1 MGLDMYLYAEKFVSN
16 MDYRNERDKFNA
28 IVSAL
33 EAQEFTMG
41 HVIAEV
47 EVAYWRKANAI
58 HNWFIITAGND
69 IDECQPIYVS
79 REQLESLQDTCQQ
92 VLTNPALAEELLPT
106 QGGFFFGSTEYD
118 DWYIDSVK
126 ETHDK
131 LSVLLA
137 TIPEGW
143 TFKYQASW

>member
-16 MDYRNERDKFNA
+16 MKYRNEQDQFNR

-33 EAQEFTMG
+33 QAEQFTMG

-58 HNWFIITAGND
+58 HAYFVGEREDDCT
-69 IDECQPIYVS
+69 PIRVD
-79 REQLESLQDTCQQ
+79 REQLQTLQDACQQ
-92 VLTNPALAEELLPT
+92 IMDNPALAEELLPT

-118 DWYIDSVK
+118 EWYMDSIK

-131 LSVLLA
+131 LSVLLDK
-137 TIPEGW
+137 IPDGW
-143 TFKYQASW
+143 SFKYQASW

>member
-16 MDYRNERDKFNA
+16 MEYRNEQDQFNR

-33 EAQEFTMG
+33 EAEQFTMG

-58 HNWFIITAGND
+58 HAYFVGEEEDDCT
-69 IDECQPIYVS
+69 PIRVD
-79 REQLESLQDTCQQ
+79 REQLKTLQDACQQ
-92 VLTNPALAEELLPT
+92 VMDNPALAEELLPT

-118 DWYIDSVK
+118 EWYMDSIK

-131 LSVLLA
+131 LSQLLA
-137 TIPEGW
+137 VIPDGW
-143 TFKYQASW
+143 SFKYQASW

>member
-16 MDYRNERDKFNA
+16 MDYCQEQDKFNA

-58 HNWFIITAGND
+58 HGWFMQLTD
-69 IDECQPIYVS
+69 RDDCSPVYVDKEKLFELTS
-79 REQLESLQDTCQQ
+79 ICQQ
-92 VLTNPALAEELLPT
+92 ILDNPALAPELLPT
-106 QGGFFFGSTEYD
+106 QEGFFFGGTGYD
-118 DWYIDSVK
+118 EWYMDSIK

-131 LSVLLA
+131 LSVLLG

-143 TFKYQASW
+143 SFKYQASW

>member
-1 MGLDMYLYAEKFVSN
+1 MGLDMYLYASKFVSN
-16 MDYRNERDKFNA
+16 MEYRNEQDQFNK

-33 EAQEFTMG
+33 EAEQFTMG

-58 HNWFIITAGND
+58 HAFFVDGED
-69 IDECQPIYVS
+69 DDCQPIYVN
-79 REQLESLQDTCQQ
+79 REHLERLQDLCLQ
-92 VLTNPALAEELLPT
+92 VIDNPALAEELLPT

-118 DWYIDSVK
+118 EWYMDSIK

-131 LSVLLA
+131 LSQLLA
-137 TIPEGW
+137 KIPDGW
-143 TFKYQASW
+143 SFKYQASW

>member
-16 MDYRNERDKFNA
+16 MEYRNEQDKFNA

-58 HNWFIITAGND
+58 HAWFVGERED
-69 IDECQPIYVS
+69 DCSPIYVS
-79 REQLESLQDTCQQ
+79 REQLETLQDNCQQ
-92 VLTNPALAEELLPT
+92 ILKNPALAEELLPT
-106 QGGFFFGSTEYD
+106 QEGFFFGGTEYN
-118 DWYIDSVK
+118 DWYMDNIK
-126 ETHDK
+126 ETYDK

>member
-1 MGLDMYLYAEKFVSN
+1 MGLDMYLYAERFVSN
-16 MDYRNERDKFNA
+16 MEYRNEQDKFNA

-58 HNWFIITAGND
+58 HAWFVGEREDN
-69 IDECQPIYVS
+69 CSPIYVE
-79 REQLESLQDTCQQ
+79 REQLETLQDICQQ
-92 VLTNPALAEELLPT
+92 IMNKPALAEELLPT
-106 QGGFFFGSTEYD
+106 QGGFFFGGIEYD
-118 DWYIDSVK
+118 EWYMDIIK

>member
-16 MDYRNERDKFNA
+16 MDYRNEQDKFNA

-58 HNWFIITAGND
+58 HAWFVGD
-69 IDECQPIYVS
+69 KEDDCSPIYVN
-79 REQLESLQDTCQQ
+79 REQLETLQHLCQQ
-92 VLTNPALAEELLPT
+92 VLIDPALAGELLPT

-118 DWYIDSVK
+118 DWYMDNIK
-126 ETHDK
+126 ETYDK

-137 TIPEGW
+137 KIPEGW

>member
-16 MDYRNERDKFNA
+16 MEYRNEQDQFNK

-33 EAQEFTMG
+33 GAEQFTMG

-58 HNWFIITAGND
+58 HAYFVGENEDDCTPIRVTREEIQALQYVCSQIID
-69 IDECQPIYVS
+69 
-79 REQLESLQDTCQQ
+79 
-92 VLTNPALAEELLPT
+92 NPALAEELLPT
-106 QGGFFFGSTEYD
+106 QEGFFFGSTDYD
-118 DWYIDSVK
+118 EWYMDSVK

-131 LSVLLA
+131 LSVLLDK
-137 TIPEGW
+137 IPDGW
-143 TFKYQASW
+143 SFKYQASW

>member
-16 MDYRNERDKFNA
+16 MEYRNEQDQFNR

-33 EAQEFTMG
+33 EAEQFTMG

-58 HNWFIITAGND
+58 HAYFVGENED
-69 IDECQPIYVS
+69 DCSPIRVD
-79 REQLESLQDTCQQ
+79 REQLQTLQDACQQ
-92 VLTNPALAEELLPT
+92 VIDNPALAGELLPT

-118 DWYIDSVK
+118 DWYMDSIK

-131 LSVLLA
+131 LSQLLA
-137 TIPEGW
+137 VIPDGW
-143 TFKYQASW
+143 SFKYQASW

>member
-1 MGLDMYLYAEKFVSN
+1 MYLYAEKFVSN
-16 MDYRNERDKFNA
+16 MEYRNEQEQFNR

-33 EAQEFTMG
+33 EAEEFTMG

-58 HNWFIITAGND
+58 HAYFLGENED
-69 IDECQPIYVS
+69 DCSPIRVE
-79 REQLESLQDTCQQ
+79 REQLQTLQDACQQ
-92 VLTNPALAEELLPT
+92 IMDNPTLAEELLPT
-106 QGGFFFGSTEYD
+106 QGGFFFGSTDYD
-118 DWYIDSVK
+118 EWYMDSIK

-137 TIPEGW
+137 TIPDGW
-143 TFKYQASW
+143 SFKYQASW

>member
-16 MDYRNERDKFNA
+16 MEYRNEQEQFNK

-33 EAQEFTMG
+33 EAEQFTMG

-58 HNWFIITAGND
+58 HAYFVGENED
-69 IDECQPIYVS
+69 DCSPIRVD
-79 REQLESLQDTCQQ
+79 REQLQTLQDACQQ
-92 VLTNPALAEELLPT
+92 VIDNPALAEELLPT

-118 DWYIDSVK
+118 DWYMDSIK

-131 LSVLLA
+131 LSQLLA
-137 TIPEGW
+137 VIPDGW
-143 TFKYQASW
+143 SFKYQASW

>member
-1 MGLDMYLYAEKFVSN
+1 MGLDIYLYAEKFVSN
-16 MDYRNERDKFNA
+16 MEYRNEQDQFNR

-33 EAQEFTMG
+33 EAEQFTMG

-58 HNWFIITAGND
+58 HAYFLGDNED
-69 IDECQPIYVS
+69 DCSPIRVD
-79 REQLESLQDTCQQ
+79 REQLQTLQDACQQ
-92 VLTNPALAEELLPT
+92 VIDNPALAEELLPT

-118 DWYIDSVK
+118 EWYMESVK

-131 LSVLLA
+131 LSQLLA
-137 TIPEGW
+137 VIPDGW
-143 TFKYQASW
+143 SFKYQASW

>member
-16 MDYRNERDKFNA
+16 MEYRNEQEQFNR

-33 EAQEFTMG
+33 EAEEFTMG

-58 HNWFIITAGND
+58 HAYFLGENKD
-69 IDECQPIYVS
+69 DCSPIRVE
-79 REQLESLQDTCQQ
+79 REQLQTLQDACQQ
-92 VLTNPALAEELLPT
+92 IMDNPALAEELLPT
-106 QGGFFFGSTEYD
+106 QGGFFFGSTDYD
-118 DWYIDSVK
+118 EWYMDSIK

-137 TIPEGW
+137 TIPDGW
-143 TFKYQASW
+143 SFKYQASW

>member
-16 MDYRNERDKFNA
+16 MEYRQEQDKFNA

-47 EVAYWRKANAI
+47 EIAYWRKANAI
-58 HNWFIITAGND
+58 HGWFINNLANGV
-69 IDECQPIYVS
+69 DECQPIRVDK
-79 REQLESLQDTCQQ
+79 EQLEELQDICSQIIKD
-92 VLTNPALAEELLPT
+92 PALAEDLLPT
-106 QGGFFFGSTEYD
+106 QGGFFFGGTEYD
-118 DWYIDSVK
+118 EWYMDSVK

-143 TFKYQASW
+143 AFKYQASW